1 MSLVFADDM
10 TLYTEKPKDSK
21 KLLELVNEFSK
32 VARYKMNIWTSV
44 AFYMPIMNYQKGKLR
59 KRCHK
64 IPRNNSNLGCK
75 RPMLGNYKT
84 LKKDIKKDTNK

>member
-44 AFYMPIMNYQKGKLR
+44 AFYMPITK
-59 KRCHK
+59 
-64 IPRNNSNLGCK
+64 
-75 RPMLGNYKT
+75 
-84 LKKDIKKDTNK
+84 